1 MRIQQ
6 MRSGFLHLK
15 KKVETTD
22 PKNIFEMRSI
32 FDDDLL
38 PEVSLPDPAG
48 SEAVSSTGTQT
59 DLSAL
64 CELDQKQ
71 WAVVS
76 FDAIEGGPLT
86 YADAVSLMEQLDL
99 QRVPGLCIVTADA
112 AHRMD

>member
-1 MRIQQ
+1 MRILQ

-15 KKVETTD
+15 KKVESTD
-22 PKNIFEMRSI
+22 PKNMFEMRSI

-38 PEVSLPDPAG
+38 PE
-48 SEAVSSTGTQT
+48 ETVSSAETQL
-59 DLSAL
+59 DPSVLS
-64 CELDQKQ
+64 ELDQKL

-86 YADAVSLMEQLDL
+86 HAEAVLLMGQLDL
-99 QRVPGLCIVTADA
+99 RGVPGLCIVTADA